1 MSYDNSVPDL
11 CSESPPGKTPSSFQ
25 SATPICAY
33 NTNDDGDLVVS
44 ITNLLQSTSYQPDYY
59 GVRFD
64 GITTGNA
71 AIESLVDG

>member
-1 MSYDNSVPDL
+1 
-11 CSESPPGKTPSSFQ
+11 
-25 SATPICAY
+25 
-33 NTNDDGDLVVS
+33 
-44 ITNLLQSTSYQPDYY
+44 LLQSTSYQPDYY